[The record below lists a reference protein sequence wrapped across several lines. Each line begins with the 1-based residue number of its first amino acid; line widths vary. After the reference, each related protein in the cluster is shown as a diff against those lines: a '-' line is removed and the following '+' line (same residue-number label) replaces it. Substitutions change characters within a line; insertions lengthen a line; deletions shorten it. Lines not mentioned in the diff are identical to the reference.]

1 MTDASAY
8 DILIKRDALA
18 QTQLAPHAVT
28 PEPADG
34 HVTAK
39 IDAFALT
46 ANNVTYA
53 AYGEAMAYWQFFPV
67 SDDKKDFGR
76 VPVWGF
82 AQVIASAHP
91 GIAVGERLYGYW
103 PMGTHLDLEPTRVGP
118 SGFVDATPHRAGL
131 AAAYNRY
138 SRVANAPGYRADAE
152 DLQMLFQP
160 LFATSFLLDDFFA
173 ENNSFGATRVF
184 LSSASSKTAIGL
196 AHLLHR
202 RGGHTV
208 VGLTSPGNVAFCE
221 SLGCYDT
228 VVAYDAI
235 SEIEPTTRAIYA
247 DFAGAAGVTNPL
259 HELLGDNLAY
269 SCRIGAA
276 HWDAGADTPPS
287 AGPKRE
293 FFFAPEY
300 MRQRAE
306 IWGPG
311 GFEKRLA
318 AAWTPFIDTAKTWL
332 KVEHSAGPDAV
343 QSVWRDLVANRV
355 DPRIGYVLAP

>member
-1 MTDASAY
+1 MTNASAY

-18 QTQLAPHAVT
+18 QTQIAPRAAGG
-28 PEPADG
+28 EPAAG
-34 HVTAK
+34 RIIAK

-53 AYGEAMAYWQFFPV
+53 AYGEAMAYWNFFPTT
-67 SDDKKDFGR
+67 DEQQGFGR

-82 AQVIASAHP
+82 ANVIASNHP
-91 GIAVGERLYGYW
+91 DIAVGERLYGYW
-103 PMGTHLDLEPTRVGP
+103 PMGTHLELEPAHVNP
-118 SGFVDATPHRAGL
+118 AGFVDAAPHRAEL
-131 AAAYNRY
+131 AAVYNRY

-173 ENNSFGATRVF
+173 ENNSFGAQRAF

-196 AHLLHR
+196 AHLLHQ
-202 RGGHTV
+202 RGGSQV
-208 VGLTSPGNVAFCE
+208 IGLTSPGNAAFCE
-221 SLGCYDT
+221 GLGCYDS
-228 VVAYDAI
+228 VVTYDAI
-235 SEIEPTTRAIYA
+235 GDLEQTPRAIYA
-247 DFAGAAGVTNPL
+247 DFAGDAAITNPL
-259 HELLGDNLAY
+259 HERLGDNLAY

-276 HWDAGADTPPS
+276 HWDAGDDTAPS

-300 MRQRAE
+300 IRQRSE
-306 IWGPG
+306 VWGPG

-318 AAWTPFIDTAKTWL
+318 VAWTPFIDTAKTWL
-332 KVEHSAGPDAV
+332 KVEHSAGPEAV
-343 QSVWRDLVANRV
+343 QAVWRDLVANRV
-355 DPRIGYVLAP
+355 DPRTGYVLAP